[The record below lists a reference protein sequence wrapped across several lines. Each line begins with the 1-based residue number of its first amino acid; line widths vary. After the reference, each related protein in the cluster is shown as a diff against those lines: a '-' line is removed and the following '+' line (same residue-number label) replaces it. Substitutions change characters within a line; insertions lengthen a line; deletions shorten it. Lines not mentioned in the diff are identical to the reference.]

1 MQNVIVERLN
11 LLPIEQQPLEIVER
25 KGIGHPDTICDA
37 IMNQVSIELSKIY
50 IKKFGRVLHHNIDK
64 GLLVAGEA
72 EQRFGG
78 GEILKPMLLIF
89 GDRATTQFG
98 NESIDINE
106 LCIRVAKEWFLKN
119 LRFVDPEQHV
129 KYQVEIKPGSAALT
143 SIFKKESDILGAND
157 TSAGVGYAPLS
168 KTEKLVLE
176 TEKFLNSKH
185 FKKEF
190 PESGE
195 DVKVMGIRHLDKID
209 LTIAM
214 PLIDRYI
221 ESEKEYFRRK
231 EEIHET
237 IKRFVREKSEY
248 KIFVSLNTLD
258 EEGKGIDGVYLT
270 VTGTSAENADS
281 GEVGRGNR
289 VNGLIPLNRPVSN
302 EAAAGKNPTSHVGK
316 IYNLLTHRIAGEIYK
331 QVPGL
336 KEVYV
341 WLVSQIGQ
349 PINRPKI
356 AAVQVIPEGELSSY
370 EIERIRDVVAHELE
384 NIRLF
389 CMDLAY
395 GRIDVY

>member
-1 MQNVIVERLN
+1 MNKIIVERLKT
-11 LLPIEQQPLEIVER
+11 PYIEQQPLEVVER

-37 IMNQVSIELSKIY
+37 IMNRVSIEISKIY
-50 IKKFGRVLHHNIDK
+50 MKRFGKILHHNIDK

-89 GDRATTQFG
+89 GDRATAQFD
-98 NESIDINE
+98 NEIIDVSNICIN
-106 LCIRVAKEWFLKN
+106 VAKDWFRSN
-119 LRFVDPEQHV
+119 LRFVDPDRHI
-129 KYQVEIKPGSAALT
+129 KYQVEIKPGSAALI
-143 SIFKKESDILGAND
+143 SIFKKEDEILGAND
-157 TSAGVGYAPLS
+157 TSAAVGYAPLS

-176 TEKFLNSKH
+176 TEKFLNSKQ

-195 DVKVMGIRHLDKID
+195 DVKVMGIRHLDIIH

-214 PLIDRYI
+214 PLIDRYV
-221 ESEKEYFRRK
+221 ESEKDYFRK
-231 EEIHET
+231 KNEMLEIV
-237 IKRFVREKSEY
+237 KNFVREKTDY
-248 KIFVSLNTLD
+248 KVFVDFNTLD

-270 VTGTSAENADS
+270 VTGTSTENADS

-302 EAAAGKNPTSHVGK
+302 EAAAGKNPISHVGK
-316 IYNLLTHRIAGEIYK
+316 IYNLLTHRMAREIYR
-331 QVPGL
+331 QVSGL

-341 WLVSQIGQ
+341 WLVSEIGQ
-349 PINRPKI
+349 PINKPKI
-356 AAVQVIPEGELSSY
+356 AAIQVISSGELSSY
-370 EIERIRDVVAHELE
+370 EIERIREIVMHELE

-395 GRIDVY
+395 GRVDVY

>member
-1 MQNVIVERLN
+1 MQNIVVEKLDKLPVEER
-11 LLPIEQQPLEIVER
+11 PLEIVER
-25 KGIGHPDTICDA
+25 KGVGHPDTICDG
-37 IMNQVSIELSKIY
+37 IMNEISVRLSKIY
-50 IKKFGRVLHHNIDK
+50 MKKFGRVLHHNIDK

-78 GEILKPMLLIF
+78 GEIIKPMLLIF
-89 GDRATTQFG
+89 GDRATTRFG
-98 NESIDINE
+98 DETIDIDDI
-106 LCIRVAKEWFLKN
+106 CINTAKEWIKKN
-119 LRFVDPEQHV
+119 LRFVDPDKHV

-143 SIFKKESDILGAND
+143 SIFRKGDEILSAND

-176 TEKFLNSKH
+176 TERFLNSKH
-185 FKKEF
+185 FKNEF

-195 DVKVMGIRHLDKID
+195 DVKVMGIRHLDKIY
-209 LTIAM
+209 LTVAM
-214 PLIDRYI
+214 PLIDRFL
-221 ESEKEYFRRK
+221 ESENQYFRRK
-231 EEIHET
+231 KEILDVV
-237 IKRFVREKSEY
+237 KNFVREKTDY
-248 KIFVSLNTLD
+248 KVFVDFNTLD
-258 EEGKGIDGVYLT
+258 EEGKGVNGVYLT

-316 IYNLLTHRIAGEIYK
+316 IYNLLTHRIAREIYR

-341 WLVSQIGQ
+341 WLVSEIGQ
-349 PINRPKI
+349 PINKPKI
-356 AAVQVIPEGELSSY
+356 AAVQVIPDGSLSNY
-370 EIERIRDVVAHELE
+370 EIERIRDVVSRELD

-389 CMDLAY
+389 TMDLAY
-395 GRIDVY
+395 GRIDVF